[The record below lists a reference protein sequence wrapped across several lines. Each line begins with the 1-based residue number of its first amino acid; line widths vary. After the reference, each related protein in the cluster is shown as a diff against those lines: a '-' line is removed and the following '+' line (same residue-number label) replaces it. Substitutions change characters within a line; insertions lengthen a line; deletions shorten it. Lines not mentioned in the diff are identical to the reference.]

1 MKQALILQ
9 QNRYTS
15 QSMLSVLEVTLPV
28 FALVFCGY
36 VAAARRMLPDKA
48 VEGINAFV
56 FWFALPAMLFRV
68 VAQRPIGDLIDG
80 RFTLGYLVASFAL
93 FGLTAW
99 LARSGR
105 LTGTVQSVGQSAA
118 LSLNAAHG
126 NVGYLGLPLVGE
138 ISARALPTV
147 ALIIICDIFVVIS
160 LTIAILEWHT
170 RRGAGGSII
179 LKVAAGL
186 ARSPL
191 VFSLAAGLIFSLF
204 AIPQPAVFDNFTR
217 LLGAAAGPC
226 ALFAIGAALGGRKL
240 EVDRE
245 IGGLVLLKL
254 VLYPVLM
261 AVSLLLVFKPDPYAA
276 AVAVVCAALPSASN
290 GFIVAQRYGMSTHA
304 ISASI
309 VSGTALAVV
318 TVSFVIWAVGLR
330 S

>member
-1 MKQALILQ
+1 MF
-9 QNRYTS
+9 
-15 QSMLSVLEVTLPV
+15 SVLEVTLPV

-68 VAQRPIGDLIDG
+68 VAQRPISDLIDA
-80 RFTLGYLVASFAL
+80 RFTVGYLAASFVL

-105 LTGTVQSVGQSAA
+105 LNGQPQSAGQSAA

-138 ISARALPTV
+138 ISAQALPTV

-170 RRGAGGSII
+170 RRDTGGSIS

-186 ARSPL
+186 MRSPL
-191 VFSLAAGLIFSLF
+191 VISIAAGLLFSML
-204 AIPQPAVFDNFTR
+204 AIPMPSVFDNFTR
-217 LLGAAAGPC
+217 LLAAAAGPC
-226 ALFAIGAALGGRKL
+226 ALFAIGAALGGRTL
-240 EVDRE
+240 ELNRE
-245 IGGLVLLKL
+245 IGSLMALKL
-254 VLYPVLM
+254 VVYPLLM
-261 AVSLLLVFKPDPYAA
+261 ALSLLLIFRPDPYAA

-309 VSGTALAVV
+309 VGGTAIAVV
-318 TVSFVIWAVGLR
+318 TVSFAIWSVGLR
-330 S
+330 T